1 MAFFSDEMAGM
12 LETYQAEA
20 TDMMSI
26 FDRLVLAGTQKNSFT
41 TEQINEIFRT
51 AHTIKSSS
59 AMMGLDALSKLTH
72 TMEDLFGVFR
82 DNPKLV
88 QGQVDSITDV
98 LYSYSDYVKS
108 ELSRMQEPDYAPADD
123 STVQAELNAA
133 IARFQK
139 PAAETLA
146 VENQAAAQAATEPE
160 QNQTELIIH
169 YAADCAMVNV
179 RSLVLLKQV
188 SSKWQILHSE
198 PSDLQEAVAA
208 ETIKARGFRMSVPAA
223 EAEAVRDFL
232 VRSPYVTKVEMNTA
246 AEETATETQVPEAPV
261 VPVGTA
267 GKAVPEQKETKTVPA
282 PAQVLPGA
290 ERKEDKFISIRW
302 DDVRD
307 LQDLTG
313 EFISLYTG
321 FEQLESKLPYMKE
334 LRDFGMTYERLINNL
349 LHRVENMTMLTV
361 ASLTPQLYRIV
372 REMSKDE
379 GKKVSFEVRGE
390 NIEIDRDLY
399 DNISKPLL
407 HILRNAIDPGI
418 ELPDVR
424 KKAGKPKQGKVCLT
438 VENQGARI
446 VFRVT
451 DDGKGMNPAKILAA
465 GEKKGLLVKPAAD
478 YTRQEAFNLI
488 MQPGFT
494 TTVKANNYSGRGV
507 GMDVVRTIADAFGGR
522 VSIESEQGQGTAI
535 SMYMPVSV
543 TAVASLGVKI
553 GSWLCYLPLYS
564 LDKIYG
570 IEEASG
576 LITET
581 AAGEQQLAYGKKQI
595 PVLDLRAVLQV
606 QQGMGRY
613 VLVGHSLDEH
623 FAVIVDDIAGQETA
637 VNKPLPACLDK
648 NWQQKTGIVNA
659 VIQHEGSMGFSF
671 SAAMLLAL
679 CRGKKGGAV

>member
-139 PAAETLA
+139 PAAEMLA

-372 REMSKDE
+372 REMSKYE
-379 GKKVSFEVRGE
+379 GKNGSFEVRGE

-407 HILRNAIDPGI
+407 HILRNAINHGI
-418 ELPDVR
+418 ELPAERR
-424 KKAGKPKQGKVCLT
+424 KKGKPERGKVTLT

-446 VFRVT
+446 VFKVT
-451 DDGKGMNPAKILAA
+451 DDGKGMDPAKILAA
-465 GEKKGLLVKPAAD
+465 GEKKGLLVKPAAA
-478 YTRQEAFNLI
+478 YTRQEALDLI

-543 TAVASLGVKI
+543 TAVASLGLKA
-553 GSWLCYLPLYS
+553 GAWLCYLPLYS

-570 IEEASG
+570 IEEASA

-581 AAGEQQLAYGKKQI
+581 AGKQQLTFGKQQV

-606 QQGMGRY
+606 KQDVGKY

-623 FAVIVDDIAGQETA
+623 FAIIVDDITGQVTA
-637 VNKPLPACLDK
+637 VNKALPACLDK
-648 NWQQKTGIVNA
+648 SWQQQTAIVNA
-659 VIQHEGSMGFSF
+659 VLQHTGGMGFSL

-679 CRGKKGGAV
+679 AK